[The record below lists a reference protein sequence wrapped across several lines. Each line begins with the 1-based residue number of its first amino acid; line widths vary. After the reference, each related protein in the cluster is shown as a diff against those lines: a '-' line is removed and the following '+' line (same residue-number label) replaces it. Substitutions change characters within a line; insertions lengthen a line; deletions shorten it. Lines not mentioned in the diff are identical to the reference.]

1 MNHTQAQ
8 HESPAAPRS
17 TDYPTAPERALSQ
30 LYDFVTGDEDARVC
44 KDIPPES
51 CNDQPRNFFTYLI
64 ANLLS
69 KVADELSSA
78 KLVLP
83 WLLGALG
90 APAVFV
96 GLLVPVRESGV
107 LLPQLAVAAYIR
119 RMPQRKPVWILGAL
133 LSAAVLVAMA
143 IAALTLDGAAA
154 GWTILALLVVFSLA
168 RGLCSVSAKDVLG
181 KTVSKSRRGRLMG
194 WSAGIAGAATLALGI
209 ALGVLGGLESE
220 RLVYGVL
227 LAAGG
232 GLFLVGALV
241 FAAMREQPGATG
253 GGGNALTEA
262 LASLDLLR
270 TDRDFRRY
278 LITRIG
284 LLSLALAPP
293 FYVLLLQRSSDTA
306 VSGLGLL
313 IIASGLAGALSAPI
327 WGRLSDRSARWVMA
341 LAAALGGVT
350 GIVTWVVGQ
359 NGPEGAVLTWLLA
372 GLFLSVNIAHAGV
385 RLGRK
390 VYLVDLAN
398 SDNRAAMVAVSN
410 TIIGVA
416 MLLGGVV
423 GVLADIYDTAT
434 VIGLLGVGALGVAA
448 YALGLRE
455 VSADDH
461 GR

>member
-1 MNHTQAQ
+1 MNDTPPRNEPTDAT
-8 HESPAAPRS
+8 PAA
-17 TDYPTAPERALSQ
+17 TYPSAPERALGQ
-30 LYDFVTGDEDARVC
+30 LYDLVTGDEDARVC
-44 KDIPPES
+44 RDIPPES
-51 CNDQPRNFFTYLI
+51 CDDQPRNFFAYLG

-96 GLLVPVRESGV
+96 GLLVPIRESGV

-119 RMPQRKPVWILGAL
+119 RMRLRKPVWIIGAL
-133 LSAAVLVAMA
+133 LSAVALGAMA
-143 IAALTLDGAAA
+143 LAALTLTGAAA
-154 GWTILALLVVFSLA
+154 GWAVVALLVVFSLA

-194 WSAGIAGAATLALGI
+194 WSAGIAGAATLGLGL
-209 ALGVLGGLESE
+209 ALGVLGDVASE
-220 RLVYGVL
+220 RLVYALL

-232 GLFLVGALV
+232 VLFVLGALV
-241 FAAMREQPGATG
+241 FAAIREQPGATA

-278 LITRIG
+278 LLTRIG

-306 VSGLGLL
+306 LSGLGLL
-313 IIASGLAGALSAPI
+313 IIASGLASALSAPI
-327 WGRLSDRSARWVMA
+327 WGRLSDRSARLVIA

-350 GIVTWVVGQ
+350 GIATWVVAQDGVQ
-359 NGPEGAVLTWLLA
+359 GAALTWLLA

-398 SDNRAAMVAVSN
+398 SGNRAAMVAVSN
-410 TIIGVA
+410 TIIGIA
-416 MLLGGVV
+416 MLLGGVI
-423 GVLADIYDTAT
+423 GVLADLYDTAT
-434 VIGLLGVGALGVAA
+434 VIGILGLGALAVAV

-455 VSADDH
+455 VSVDSGD
-461 GR
+461 